1 MLAHSKTGK
10 EDSKQAKEVVKRL
23 LVEAG
28 AHDGDPAQQ
37 NASLRMALHARTY
50 PNGSRVPG
58 RNKTHKDL
66 VYIYGKKAA
75 EDELFEE
82 HERDRKSKCC
92 GIHAP
97 FLAGLFNMIDQPMR
111 EINRFFSH
119 DYANGGHSVL
129 QYAKQSGNLR
139 NFKKYV
145 NKVGIEGKE
154 E

>member
-1 MLAHSKTGK
+1 MNYL
-10 EDSKQAKEVVKRL
+10 
-23 LVEAG
+23 
-28 AHDGDPAQQ
+28 
-37 NASLRMALHARTY
+37 
-50 PNGSRVPG
+50 
-58 RNKTHKDL
+58 KTHYYHHRRRPPPPK
-66 VYIYGKKAA
+66 KFQKAA

-154 E
+154 ERGEF